1 MTDSAA
7 AQEPRWRR
15 LPEERPKQILDAALE
30 EFAQRGLGHA
40 RLEDIGK
47 RAGVSKGTIYLYFP
61 NKEALFREVVQ
72 STIVDRLESAEREI
86 ASSTRTATDLLRQVM
101 RKRFE
106 FLRSPTF
113 VAVFR
118 LVNAEIYNFPDLAEF
133 YAEEV
138 VLRSQ
143 RMITGVIRRGSD
155 SGEFRPMDAAVAAR
169 MLTSMFLMHGL
180 WCSNRQCFPHLAQ
193 RSDEQVL
200 EELMAFAL
208 SALSARDGA
217 A

>member
-1 MTDSAA
+1 MTDPSSV
-7 AQEPRWRR
+7 QEPRWRR

-30 EFAQRGLGHA
+30 EFAERGLAHA

-61 NKEALFREVVQ
+61 NKEALFREVVR
-72 STIVDRLESAEREI
+72 STIVTRLESAEREI
-86 ASSTRTATDLLRQVM
+86 ASSTQTAAELLRQVM

-113 VAVFR
+113 VAVYR
-118 LVNAEIYNFPDLAEF
+118 LVNAELHQFPDLAKF
-133 YAEEV
+133 YADEV

-143 RMITGVIRRGSD
+143 RILTGVIRRGID
-155 SGEFRPMDAAVAAR
+155 AGEFRPMDAAVVAR

-180 WCSNRQCFPHLAQ
+180 WCSNRQWLPQMAE

-208 SALSARDGA
+208 SAINAPRGV
-217 A
+217 